1 VWIGILSISYAHTLL
16 TRPSPCPIHTHM
28 QPTFIYGG
36 EEISLNPPRI
46 PSSLGG
52 LASEVLGLYPFQAL
66 ADNLPDALAVPL
78 APPINVEMV
87 AAASINVA
95 LGLVDDGYPT
105 ELEGESITMAGSV
118 RGWKEKL
125 NYENW
130 IKDELQKE
138 GIDIYS
144 STSKDTCS
152 MEDLFDEN
160 INDDRRYEKIESLKE
175 ELLAGISDS
184 EEEIRVMEEL
194 ECLKPES
201 MRPAYD
207 LRLNG
212 QWNFVL
218 SKNDL
223 GTQLIKELLPPEY
236 YSFGDDTDESSSP
249 LRSLLSSLYSLKGL
263 YMRIHSNQTQVEIV
277 LSSKIIF
284 GQVPIDIIFGT
295 SLEVSSTE
303 AEDGTLFLEKFESIE
318 VGGVSLPIP
327 ESWQRYRY
335 LEITYLDDDIV
346 IARGSGGDPHVLVR
360 AKE

>member
-1 VWIGILSISYAHTLL
+1 MDWYHRCISYARPLL
-16 TRPSPCPIHTHM
+16 TRPSRVLYTHA
-28 QPTFIYGG
+28 QPTLIYGG

-95 LGLVDDGYPT
+95 LGLADYPT
-105 ELEGESITMAGSV
+105 ELEGEAITMAGSV
-118 RGWKEKL
+118 RSWKEKL

-144 STSKDTCS
+144 STTKDTCS

-194 ECLKPES
+194 ECLREES

-207 LRLNG
+207 SRLNG

-236 YSFGDDTDESSSP
+236 YSFGDDTDKSSSSP
-249 LRSLLSSLYSLKGL
+249 LRSILSSLYSLKGL
-263 YMRIHSNQTQVEIV
+263 YMRIHSEQTQVEIV

-284 GQVPIDIIFGT
+284 GQVPIDIVFGT

-303 AEDGTLFLEKFESIE
+303 SEDGTLFLEKFESIE
-318 VGGVSLPIP
+318 VGGISLPIP

-360 AKE
+360 SKER

>member
-1 VWIGILSISYAHTLL
+1 MSTSYAPSNYFALL
-16 TRPSPCPIHTHM
+16 LCVYALDV

-66 ADNLPDALAVPL
+66 ADTLPDALAVPL
-78 APPINVEMV
+78 APPINVKMV

-95 LGLVDDGYPT
+95 LGVVDSGYPT

-118 RGWKEKL
+118 RTWKEKL

-160 INDDRRYEKIESLKE
+160 INDDRRYEKIESLKGQ
-175 ELLAGISDS
+175 LLAGISDS
-184 EEEIRVMEEL
+184 EEEISVMEEL
-194 ECLKPES
+194 ECLRPES
-201 MRPAYD
+201 MMPAYD
-207 LRLNG
+207 SRLNG

-236 YSFGDDTDESSSP
+236 YSFGDDNDKSTSP
-249 LRSLLSSLYSLKGL
+249 LRSILSSLYSLKGL
-263 YMRIHSNQTQVEIV
+263 YMRIHSEQTQVEIV

-284 GQVPIDIIFGT
+284 GQVPIDIVFGT
-295 SLEVSSTE
+295 SLEVPSAES
-303 AEDGTLFLEKFESIE
+303 EDGTLFLEKFESIK

>member
-1 VWIGILSISYAHTLL
+1 
-16 TRPSPCPIHTHM
+16 M

-95 LGLVDDGYPT
+95 LGIAECGYPT
-105 ELEGESITMAGSV
+105 ELEGEAITMAGSV

-130 IKDELQKE
+130 IRDELQKE

-175 ELLAGISDS
+175 QLLAGINDS
-184 EEEIRVMEEL
+184 KEEIRVMEEL
-194 ECLKPES
+194 ECLRPED

-207 LRLNG
+207 SRLNG

-236 YSFGDDTDESSSP
+236 YSFGDDDTDKSSSP
-249 LRSLLSSLYSLKGL
+249 LRSILSSLYSLKGL
-263 YMRIHSNQTQVEIV
+263 YMRIHSEQTQVEIV
-277 LSSKIIF
+277 LSSKVIF
-284 GQVPIDIIFGT
+284 GQVPIDIVFGT
-295 SLEVSSTE
+295 SLEVSSASSNNDE
-303 AEDGTLFLEKFESIE
+303 EPDGTLFLEKFESIK

-360 AKE
+360 AKK

>member
-1 VWIGILSISYAHTLL
+1 MHTTLL
-16 TRPSPCPIHTHM
+16 TQPSPFIPTHDM

-78 APPINVEMV
+78 VPPINVEMV

-95 LGLVDDGYPT
+95 LGIVDCGYPT
-105 ELEGESITMAGSV
+105 ELEGEAITMAGSV

-130 IKDELQKE
+130 IRDELAKE

-175 ELLAGISDS
+175 QLLTGISDS

-207 LRLNG
+207 SRLNG

-236 YSFGDDTDESSSP
+236 YSFGDDDTDESSSP
-249 LRSLLSSLYSLKGL
+249 LRSILSSLYSLKGL

-277 LSSKIIF
+277 LSSRIIF
-284 GQVPIDIIFGT
+284 GQVPIDIVFGT

-303 AEDGTLFLEKFESIE
+303 SDGTLFLEKFESIE
-318 VGGVSLPIP
+318 VGGVSLPVP
-327 ESWQRYRY
+327 ESWQRFRY